1 MKNLITGLLIG
12 LFAALWWTERENTQ
26 KRGSGGVG
34 ADAASGKS
42 RTLEELSPM
51 YASNRHPHKE
61 LHVIPPDDL
70 YAYADGIANELI
82 QPDLSELE
90 LKNVRDYI
98 RKIIL
103 DSTTYYSSRERIQ
116 HPPSKDWLDE
126 IIDEDGRFN
135 RGSRFS
141 QE

>member
-12 LFAALWWTERENTQ
+12 LFAALWWTEREKTQ

-61 LHVIPPDDL
+61 LHVIPPDHL
-70 YAYADGIANELI
+70 YAYVDGIANELI
-82 QPDLSELE
+82 QPDLTELE
-90 LKNVRDYI
+90 LKNVREYV

-103 DSTTYYSSRERIQ
+103 DSTTYYGARKRMHNER
-116 HPPSKDWLDE
+116 SDDWLNDVLEEGEDE
-126 IIDEDGRFN
+126 
-135 RGSRFS
+135 
-141 QE
+141 